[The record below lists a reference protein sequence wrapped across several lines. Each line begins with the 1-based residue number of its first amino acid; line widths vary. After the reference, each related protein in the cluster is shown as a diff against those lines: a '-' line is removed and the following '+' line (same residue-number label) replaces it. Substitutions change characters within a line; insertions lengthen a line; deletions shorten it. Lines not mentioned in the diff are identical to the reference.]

1 MLKKP
6 LRKLLYN
13 QGNLHENVKCL
24 HNEMDEVQ
32 KALDLDPS
40 NSILSEEAW
49 DIVAH
54 DKPPGP
60 DRYTVAF
67 FKEAWDIVA
76 HDVVRAIQDKIISNR
91 IKEGLTDLV
100 SLNQSTFVPGRRIS
114 DNILLTQELVH
125 NYHHDRGPPRCA
137 FKVDIQKAY
146 DTVDKGFLKGG
157 ACWFWVS
164 FPYDCLDYGRRV
176 RDSESIT
183 YHHHCSKLNIINLC
197 FAGDLFL
204 FADGDVNSAKVI
216 MDGLDEFKNASG
228 LVPKGLLPVKYLGVP
243 LILTRLVYR
252 DCKELVEKV
261 QNRIR
266 DWKNKF
272 LTFADRLQLVQ
283 SMLSSKHVYW
293 ASVSILPSWIMLDIE
308 QLMRAFLWSQT
319 NTCKGKAKVAFEVVC
334 LPKHE
339 GVLGIKDL
347 MLV

>member
-54 DKPPGP
+54 D
-60 DRYTVAF
+60 
-67 FKEAWDIVA
+67 
-76 HDVVRAIQDKIISNR
+76 VVRAIQDKIISNR

-100 SLNQSTFVPGRRIS
+100 SLNQSAFVPGRRIS

-137 FKVDIQKAY
+137 FKVDIQKLMIRL
-146 DTVDKGFLKGG
+146 TRVFLKE
-157 ACWFWVS
+157 
-164 FPYDCLDYGRRV
+164 RRV

-197 FAGDLFL
+197 FVGDLFL

-228 LVPKGLLPVKYLGVP
+228 LIPSLPKSTTYFFNVLNHVKLSILNVLPFEEGLLPVKYLGVP
-243 LILTRLVYR
+243 LISTRLVYR

-339 GVLGIKDL
+339 GGLGIQRL
-347 MLV
+347 MLFNVALITMHI